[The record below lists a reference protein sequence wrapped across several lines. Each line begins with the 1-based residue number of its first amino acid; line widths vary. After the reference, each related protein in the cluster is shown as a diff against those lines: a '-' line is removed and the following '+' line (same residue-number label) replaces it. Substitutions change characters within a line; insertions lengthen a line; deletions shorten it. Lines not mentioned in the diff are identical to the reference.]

1 MAKYEATFA
10 NFFPMPGSAESWR
23 KVYEFDENSTEK
35 QREKHVAEDM
45 DKLFGDNAWTIEKIE
60 LIIK

>member
-1 MAKYEATFA
+1 ME
-10 NFFPMPGSAESWR
+10 

-60 LIIK
+60 LIIE